1 MRRWR
6 EERKKRKKSHFPG
19 VGQQPLFIPKLLFF
33 HFYDQVLPFDTSVD
47 LLSTTKYFENRL
59 PAPRAPTPALELPFF
74 FLLLFGPSNRDKL
87 QMHLH
92 GCCRGISPVSGV
104 NGNVVLQLLE
114 TCSLPPSL
122 IIRAT
127 LKKPLV
133 NEIWNHSPTIPS
145 HSTTTTPTH
154 KKKKSSKDS
163 CAILSSVGLGCAE
176 VAVCIQAK

>member
-1 MRRWR
+1 MCADGG
-6 EERKKRKKSHFPG
+6 KKEKKKKSHFPC
-19 VGQQPLFIPKLLFF
+19 VGQLLLFIPKLLFF

-87 QMHLH
+87 QMHRR

-114 TCSLPPSL
+114 TRSLPPPL
-122 IIRAT
+122 IIHAT

-133 NEIWNHSPTIPS
+133 NEIWNHSPTTP
-145 HSTTTTPTH
+145 TTPPPPPPLT
-154 KKKKSSKDS
+154 KRKNLQKTL
-163 CAILSSVGLGCAE
+163 ARFFRP
-176 VAVCIQAK
+176 

>member
-1 MRRWR
+1 MLRCAQMERRGR
-6 EERKKRKKSHFPG
+6 RGKSLPG
-19 VGQQPLFIPKLLFF
+19 RRSAAPLYSQDPFS

-59 PAPRAPTPALELPFF
+59 PAPRAPTPALVLP
-74 FLLLFGPSNRDKL
+74 PHPTPPHSNRDKL
-87 QMHLH
+87 QMYAR

-114 TCSLPPSL
+114 TRSLPPSL

-133 NEIWNHSPTIPS
+133 NEIWNHSPTPRL
-145 HSTTTTPTH
+145 P
-154 KKKKSSKDS
+154 
-163 CAILSSVGLGCAE
+163 APP
-176 VAVCIQAK
+176 